1 MLTKTARQVKREKY
15 LPHDVILPQD
25 AHLVHWTILERAGNL
40 QVCSALDSIDTLPRM
55 HTIHPRWSGSADTG
69 LTQRSCGL
77 WFPGGLLGCGSI
89 IHWFQDGP
97 LSEISGFS
105 WEKKTVTTILK
116 RKVQKICIRKFGLP
130 KMSLTHGLLP
140 TDLTIFKFPSAIT
153 AIKLLSIMLSIAC
166 SALQCRLNLPVSG
179 TLPPGFPLKSND
191 FHLQRSHPSLSAS
204 PPYWFR
210 TALHEF
216 LSLDKQST
224 RYSFQGILQVLL
236 LQHSLQEEAALPQTA
251 HSGLLLVGCMG
262 GGRLQPH
269 PHPPAGWPPHA
280 ETWHVFQTATESLR
294 VSRSHMEA
302 TPGLQSPPLKSR
314 ASAFSA
320 AFPDVCSF
328 LNFPRLPEHLF
339 SKCL

>member
-1 MLTKTARQVKREKY
+1 
-15 LPHDVILPQD
+15 
-25 AHLVHWTILERAGNL
+25 
-40 QVCSALDSIDTLPRM
+40 
-55 HTIHPRWSGSADTG
+55 
-69 LTQRSCGL
+69 
-77 WFPGGLLGCGSI
+77 
-89 IHWFQDGP
+89 
-97 LSEISGFS
+97 
-105 WEKKTVTTILK
+105 
-116 RKVQKICIRKFGLP
+116 
-130 KMSLTHGLLP
+130 MSLTHGLLP

-262 GGRLQPH
+262 GGDFSPTPTPELAGLPMLKPGMCSKQPR
-269 PHPPAGWPPHA
+269 
-280 ETWHVFQTATESLR
+280 R
-294 VSRSHMEA
+294 VSESPGATWRQHQVFSH
-302 TPGLQSPPLKSR
+302 
-314 ASAFSA
+314 
-320 AFPDVCSF
+320 
-328 LNFPRLPEHLF
+328 RL
-339 SKCL
+339 